1 VGRVGLEAME
11 EKEDYPEKEGKVSIQ
26 NLKISVQERVEGLA
40 RKEKVDNQDKMEGM
54 AETEYSF
61 SISPI

>member
-1 VGRVGLEAME
+1 
-11 EKEDYPEKEGKVSIQ
+11 
-26 NLKISVQERVEGLA
+26 LA

-61 SISPI
+61 SISPIWVFLLTSAMKLNC